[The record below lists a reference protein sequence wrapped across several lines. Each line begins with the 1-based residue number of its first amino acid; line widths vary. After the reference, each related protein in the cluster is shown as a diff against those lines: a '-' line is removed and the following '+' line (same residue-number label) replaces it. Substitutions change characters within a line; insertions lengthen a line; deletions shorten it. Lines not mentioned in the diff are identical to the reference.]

1 MCEIPSNS
9 VASPVVEQK
18 LSEWHLVRL
27 YPTALDF
34 NTTLEIFRKKVAGG
48 SDSKEFAHSV
58 GDLGKIPEL
67 GRSPGGAHGYPL
79 QYSCLENPHG
89 QRSLAG
95 YSPRGCKE
103 PARHDGMTKHSIYP
117 LKELVSTQTWKGGKK
132 VGQNKKERLRAQIHS
147 R

>member
-34 NTTLEIFRKKVAGG
+34 NTTLEILRKKVAGG

-95 YSPRGCKE
+95 YSPRG
-103 PARHDGMTKHSIYP
+103 
-117 LKELVSTQTWKGGKK
+117 LKESVTTQRLNTHSTWDQSCH
-132 VGQNKKERLRAQIHS
+132 N
-147 R
+147 